1 MLLGRPLDH
10 PRVKMLIEE
19 EWYPGLLESDSKGR
33 IVTVQDKGKPTE
45 KKYSTEEL
53 LAMVLQY
60 GKAITKAY
68 APKFVKSQIR
78 DCVMTVPSFYTQHER
93 QALLDTASIAGLKAK
108 LIDENT
114 AAAVQYAVDRVF
126 NKTTK
131 VLFYNLGANS
141 LQVSIATFS
150 SKKPKGEKKKVE
162 KFAVN
167 AKTFDET
174 IGGRT
179 FENKLMNFMA
189 DKFNEGRSGKP
200 DIRKN
205 LKAMAKMVTVAQKS
219 KKTLSASKSTFIKME
234 SLFEGDTLAVKIT
247 RDEFEEM
254 CADLFPR
261 VTPAIDEALKQA
273 KLTKDDIDEVELI
286 GGGWRVPK
294 IAEMLEAYFTGKE
307 LGTHLNSD
315 ESFVMGAAFQA
326 ANNTGR
332 SKCKFIGM
340 TDVYPFPIS
349 IALSG
354 RDKEIP
360 VFKKN
365 AKIGTR
371 KIVKFGQEKDF
382 EVTLKYGEDRPA
394 GSAEKIA
401 VYSVSGVSDFAD
413 ANPGAKV
420 ELQIF
425 LDANGIAKVTKAKG
439 FIEKGASELLTVE
452 LTNKGIAFQALSE
465 AEKKASTAVLAEF
478 EAKEAAKLAK
488 QDARNVLENYLYKLK
503 EMSTPQDA
511 EEEEEGFEA
520 SEDVIVFGQL
530 PEDQQQEIKDV
541 IMDTNEWL
549 DDEAEVGEPAVYE
562 AKFSEVEAKVEG
574 FTKEIRMQRADAAA
588 AKREAEEEKGK
599 DGEL

>member
-1 MLLGRPLDH
+1 MIRSVAMLCVLCTLTQGQIVGLDIGSEFMKIALVKYSDGVGEIITNIESKRKTQVVVGFNDGERVYAGGAMNLIARFPESAHTGLRMLLGRPLDH

-234 SLFEGDTLAVKIT
+234 SLFGESH
-247 RDEFEEM
+247 
-254 CADLFPR
+254 
-261 VTPAIDEALKQA
+261 AL
-273 KLTKDDIDEVELI
+273 LT
-286 GGGWRVPK
+286 
-294 IAEMLEAYFTGKE
+294 
-307 LGTHLNSD
+307 
-315 ESFVMGAAFQA
+315 
-326 ANNTGR
+326 
-332 SKCKFIGM
+332 
-340 TDVYPFPIS
+340 
-349 IALSG
+349 
-354 RDKEIP
+354 
-360 VFKKN
+360 
-365 AKIGTR
+365 
-371 KIVKFGQEKDF
+371 
-382 EVTLKYGEDRPA
+382 
-394 GSAEKIA
+394 
-401 VYSVSGVSDFAD
+401 
-413 ANPGAKV
+413 
-420 ELQIF
+420 IF
-425 LDANGIAKVTKAKG
+425 LLPPHTVSVPRCASLLRIA
-439 FIEKGASELLTVE
+439 SYC
-452 LTNKGIAFQALSE
+452 LSPLCIPRGRHSCRE
-465 AEKKASTAVLAEF
+465 NHERRV
-478 EAKEAAKLAK
+478 
-488 QDARNVLENYLYKLK
+488 RGNV
-503 EMSTPQDA
+503 
-511 EEEEEGFEA
+511 
-520 SEDVIVFGQL
+520 
-530 PEDQQQEIKDV
+530 
-541 IMDTNEWL
+541 
-549 DDEAEVGEPAVYE
+549 
-562 AKFSEVEAKVEG
+562 
-574 FTKEIRMQRADAAA
+574 R
-588 AKREAEEEKGK
+588 
-599 DGEL
+599 